1 MLTVETARRIE
12 IRNSFQE
19 ASLLV
24 PVVMRLV
31 LGEDVWKMSR
41 WGDNPRWVGMMLG
54 NIGVNSTVVTDEV
67 MEIIKAGKRSVWN
80 IDGRN
85 SFEAMIGRVLKKSDS
100 WEEIEY
106 KRTSLVGLALKA
118 TVMAMVGGD
127 REEYMN
133 QIVVLRS
140 VQQEPEFLD
149 ELLGQLEINVSNG
162 ERGRLVEL
170 LNKIDLD

>member
-1 MLTVETARRIE
+1 MLTVEAARGIE

-19 ASLLV
+19 GSLLV
-24 PVVMRLV
+24 PVAMRLV

-41 WGDNPRWVGMMLG
+41 WGDDPRWVGTMLG
-54 NIGVNSTVVTDEV
+54 NIGVSSTVTADEV
-67 MEIIKAGKRSVWN
+67 MEIIKAGKRSVWH

-85 SFEAMIGRVLKKSDS
+85 SFEAMIGRIIGKSDS
-100 WEEIEY
+100 GVEVES
-106 KRTSLVGLALKA
+106 KRIILVGLALKA

-133 QIVVLRS
+133 QMVVLKS
-140 VQQEPEFLD
+140 VQQEPEFLG

-162 ERGRLVEL
+162 RRGRLVEL